1 MGYIAIILIAITEAM
16 DCFAVSIST
25 GLCKST
31 IPYSRAVLQ
40 SFSFGFFQGGMTLLG
55 FFLGKVAERW
65 VSAFGPYIAC
75 GILSILGLRMIR
87 GAIREMREAKASE
100 NCDAKTGESRD
111 DQAGNESEPREG
123 ASCEIATPSLTLK
136 SIVLLSI
143 ATSIDAFAVG
153 VSFAFAKVDLV
164 FATAAIAIASF
175 VIAQIGFEIG
185 KRTAR
190 LFKTKVPEII
200 AGCIL
205 IGIGVKLLF

>member
-16 DCFAVSIST
+16 DCFAVSLST
-25 GLCKST
+25 GLCKGG
-31 IPYSRAVLQ
+31 IPYSRALLQ

-55 FFLGKVAERW
+55 FFLGKIAERW

-75 GILSILGLRMIR
+75 GILSILGIRMIW
-87 GAIREMREAKASE
+87 GGIREMREAKASV
-100 NCDAKTGESRD
+100 TRD
-111 DQAGNESEPREG
+111 DQAGTISGG

-136 SIVLLSI
+136 SIILLSI

>member
-31 IPYSRAVLQ
+31 IPYSRAMLQ

-75 GILSILGLRMIR
+75 GILSILGLRMIW
-87 GAIREMREAKASE
+87 GAIREMRETKAS
-100 NCDAKTGESRD
+100 ESRD
-111 DQAGNESEPREG
+111 DQAGTISGG
-123 ASCEIATPSLTLK
+123 ASCKIATPSLTLK

-200 AGCIL
+200 AGSIL

>member
-65 VSAFGPYIAC
+65 VSALGPYIAC
-75 GILSILGLRMIR
+75 GILSILGLRMIW
-87 GAIREMREAKASE
+87 GAIREMREAKASV
-100 NCDAKTGESRD
+100 ARD
-111 DQAGNESEPREG
+111 DQAGTISGG

>member
-31 IPYSRAVLQ
+31 IPYSRAMLQ

-65 VSAFGPYIAC
+65 VSALGPYIAC
-75 GILSILGLRMIR
+75 GILSILGLRMIW

-100 NCDAKTGESRD
+100 ARD
-111 DQAGNESEPREG
+111 DQAGTISSG
-123 ASCEIATPSLTLK
+123 ASCKIATPSLTLK

-153 VSFAFAKVDLV
+153 VSFAFAKVDLI

>member
-65 VSAFGPYIAC
+65 VSALGPYIAC
-75 GILSILGLRMIR
+75 GILSILGLRMIWS
-87 GAIREMREAKASE
+87 AIREMREANASV
-100 NCDAKTGESRD
+100 ARD
-111 DQAGNESEPREG
+111 DQADNEGEAREG
-123 ASCEIATPSLTLK
+123 ASCEIAAPSLTLK

-153 VSFAFAKVDLV
+153 VSFAFAKVDLI

-200 AGCIL
+200 AGSIL

>member
-31 IPYSRAVLQ
+31 IPYSRAMLQ

-75 GILSILGLRMIR
+75 GILSILGLRMIW
-87 GAIREMREAKASE
+87 GAIREMREAKARVV
-100 NCDAKTGESRD
+100 RD
-111 DQAGNESEPREG
+111 DQAGTISGG
-123 ASCEIATPSLTLK
+123 ASCEVAPPSLTLK

-153 VSFAFAKVDLV
+153 VSFAFAKVDLI

>member
-75 GILSILGLRMIR
+75 GILSILGLRMIW

-100 NCDAKTGESRD
+100 ARD
-111 DQAGNESEPREG
+111 DQAGTISGG

-153 VSFAFAKVDLV
+153 VSFAFAKVDLI

>member
-31 IPYSRAVLQ
+31 IPYSRAMLQ

-75 GILSILGLRMIR
+75 GILSILGLRMIW
-87 GAIREMREAKASE
+87 GAIREMREAKASV
-100 NCDAKTGESRD
+100 ARD
-111 DQAGNESEPREG
+111 DQAGTISGG
-123 ASCEIATPSLTLK
+123 ASCEVAPPSLTLK

-153 VSFAFAKVDLV
+153 VSFAFAKVDLI

>member
-75 GILSILGLRMIR
+75 GILSILGLRMIW
-87 GAIREMREAKASE
+87 GAIREMRETKASV
-100 NCDAKTGESRD
+100 ARD
-111 DQAGNESEPREG
+111 DQAGNEGEAREG

-153 VSFAFAKVDLV
+153 VSFAFANVDLV

>member
-31 IPYSRAVLQ
+31 IPYSRAMLQ

-75 GILSILGLRMIR
+75 GILSILGLRMIW
-87 GAIREMREAKASE
+87 GAIREMRETKASE
-100 NCDAKTGESRD
+100 NCDAKTGESRA
-111 DQAGNESEPREG
+111 DQAGTISGG
-123 ASCEIATPSLTLK
+123 ASCEIAAPSLTLK

-153 VSFAFAKVDLV
+153 VSFAFAKVDLI

>member
-65 VSAFGPYIAC
+65 VSAIGPYIAC
-75 GILSILGLRMIR
+75 GILSILGLRMIW

-100 NCDAKTGESRD
+100 SRD
-111 DQAGNESEPREG
+111 DQADNEGEARDDQAGTISG
-123 ASCEIATPSLTLK
+123 GTSCKIATPSLTLK

-153 VSFAFAKVDLV
+153 VSFAFAKVDLI

-185 KRTAR
+185 KRTAK

>member
-31 IPYSRAVLQ
+31 IPYSRAMLQ

-65 VSAFGPYIAC
+65 VSALGPYIAC
-75 GILSILGLRMIR
+75 GILSILGLRMIWS
-87 GAIREMREAKASE
+87 AIREMREANASV
-100 NCDAKTGESRD
+100 ARD
-111 DQAGNESEPREG
+111 DQAGNEVEAREE
-123 ASCEIATPSLTLK
+123 ASCEIAPPSLTLK

-153 VSFAFAKVDLV
+153 VSFAFAKVDLI

-200 AGCIL
+200 AGSIL